1 MKCFVK
7 RYQLNNFT
15 ETATNG
21 GRGRIPWVRLKE
33 AQDNFVLPEYLPN
46 GFILTQYHHIRLED
60 ANTLLQH
67 WTQRQA
73 SGEIPFRFKNNPEA
87 NKRGKRASEDV
98 NAPTLAGP
106 TDQQGTGGRQEQ
118 GSNGQD
124 QGDGEDIAHNV
135 RWFPLMHL
143 TTNKTST
150 SVDLTTASISKVPKA
165 LRRVKSRRH
174 REMGEMI
181 LHIHPTLLHAHALA
195 LAHAISPTNC
205 RQTKLPDH
213 LPHVHLVPPPQHPR
227 LLSKSIPVTTK

>member
-1 MKCFVK
+1 MK

-15 ETATNG
+15 EIATNS
-21 GRGRIPWVRLKE
+21 GRGRIPWVLLKE

-60 ANTLLQH
+60 TNTLLQH
-67 WTQRQA
+67 WTQRQE
-73 SGEIPFRFKNNPEA
+73 SGEIPFQFKNNPKA
-87 NKRGKRASEDV
+87 NKCGKRALEDV

-106 TDQQGTGGRQEQ
+106 THQQGTSGRQEQ

-124 QGDGEDIAHNV
+124 QGDSEDIAHNV

-150 SVDLTTASISKVPKA
+150 SVNLTTTPISKVPKA
-165 LRRVKSRRH
+165 LRWVKSCQH
-174 REMGEMI
+174 REMGERI
-181 LHIHPTLLHAHALA
+181 LHIHLALLHAHTLA
-195 LAHAISPTNC
+195 LAHAISPKNC
-205 RQTKLPDH
+205 QQTKLPDH
-213 LPHVHLVPPPQHPR
+213 LPNVHLMPPPQHPR